1 MQYKSLALI
10 VLTIP
15 FSFAWGECQQTNE
28 QGYEKY
34 SAGQYSYECNVKNL
48 CLWQRY
54 GGDAWNFDTNKQLI
68 VKHTMGKYP
77 DLSKTK
83 AISFDDV
90 RKIYEDTQNN
100 IMNCAILKSK
110 FALHKKIID
119 DYDISERA
127 KEILKKANDVIEEQI
142 KEQKPEECVP
152 PRDEDKIYTYK
163 DLLDSMTYEQCG
175 YNMYLYYYQQNAE
188 KNIGIL
194 GAGKQV
200 YNVSEWAKVQ
210 KTETQKIAQEY
221 ELTRKTM
228 DTALSM
234 YENFEKTYIA
244 HVLLEMIEV
253 ELTEDKRYI
262 WGTVRVIQQLVSLW
276 SNAQMSESTR

>member
-1 MQYKSLALI
+1 MHLK
-10 VLTIP
+10 P
-15 FSFAWGECQQTNE
+15 FICITLVAFSSFVWGECQQTNE

-34 SAGQYSYECNVKNL
+34 STGQYSYECNVKNL
-48 CLWQRY
+48 CLGQRY
-54 GGDAWNFDTNKQLI
+54 GGDSWNMDTSKQLI
-68 VKHTMGKYP
+68 AKHTMGKYP

-119 DYDISERA
+119 DYDISPRA
-127 KEILKKANDVIEEQI
+127 KEVLKKANDVIEKQI
-142 KEQKPEECVP
+142 KEQKPEECVA

-262 WGTVRVIQQLVSLW
+262 GGTVRVIQELVSLW